1 MKFMELSRDEFLY
14 KRGDRSNNFFFLLK
28 GKIEILS
35 QTQASDEFKFSK
47 NVDEFEFFGQRTSTA
62 DPRNDY
68 AKVVT
73 EKSWVLLID
82 KEFFDQIV
90 KKTQLSASE

>member
-47 NVDEFEFFGQRTSTA
+47 NVDEFEFFGSKSSLS
-62 DPRNDY
+62 DPRHDF

-73 EKSWVLLID
+73 EKCVVVLID
-82 KEFFDQIV
+82 KDF
-90 KKTQLSASE
+90 SE

>member
-1 MKFMELSRDEFLY
+1 MKVMEVQKDEFLY
-14 KRGDRSNNFFFLLK
+14 KKGDRSNNFFFLLK

-35 QTQASDEFKFSK
+35 ESHTSDEFKFSK
-47 NVDEFEFFGQRTSTA
+47 NVDEFEFFGIKSSVH

-73 EKSWVLLID
+73 EKCWVILID
-82 KEFFDQIV
+82 KDFYEQIV
-90 KKTQLSASE
+90 KKT